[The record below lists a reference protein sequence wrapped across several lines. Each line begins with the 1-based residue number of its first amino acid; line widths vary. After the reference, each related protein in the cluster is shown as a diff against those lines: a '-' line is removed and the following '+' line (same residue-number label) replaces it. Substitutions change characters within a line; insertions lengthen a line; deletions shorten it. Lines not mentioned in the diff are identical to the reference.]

1 MLPSVVLCQEDG
13 AKKSK
18 LYFLKIKVFSEQI
31 AILGYLLDV
40 DVAVRL
46 GLAER
51 LC

>member
-1 MLPSVVLCQEDG
+1 MSRERAGNRREKFFKGIYLFPNIRVGEVIY
-13 AKKSK
+13 
-18 LYFLKIKVFSEQI
+18 LY
-31 AILGYLLDV
+31 V